1 MFCRSD
7 LRIRWK
13 GVVGRKSQSGSE
25 NQCRD
30 VWSSNFDGQDR
41 LRLSQPHLSRLH
53 QWGLFDMRRHAFE
66 ILCMIFRASAL
77 TMLLLTHKRRRRKGV
92 RIANR
97 SRSFWPTRGASSR
110 RVISISS
117 PILHYLV
124 QLVLLT
130 ILLSFP
136 NICAISC
143 RDFRHVPRSRLL
155 ICPYTASC
163 TRASKQLRS
172 GDFPDLLSA
181 LKIYQYQMFSMVQLF
196 LLLEQ
201 DRIRRIH
208 HQKRDSRLR
217 L

>member
-77 TMLLLTHKRRRRKGV
+77 TMLLLAHKRRRRKGV

-97 SRSFWPTRGASSR
+97 SRSFWPTRGASSS
-110 RVISISS
+110 RVDIDLFANSA
-117 PILHYLV
+117 
-124 QLVLLT
+124 
-130 ILLSFP
+130 LLSS
-136 NICAISC
+136 A
-143 RDFRHVPRSRLL
+143 RSFYNSFKL
-155 ICPYTASC
+155 
-163 TRASKQLRS
+163 SKHLCN
-172 GDFPDLLSA
+172 
-181 LKIYQYQMFSMVQLF
+181 F
-196 LLLEQ
+196 L
-201 DRIRRIH
+201 
-208 HQKRDSRLR
+208 
-217 L
+217 